1 MRNPNGFGCV
11 AKLSGTRRKPWI
23 AKVTT
28 GYETDLLTHKTRQI
42 RQTIGYFATKRE
54 AMEALAKFNDNP
66 YNAESAKV
74 TFRQCYEGA
83 KKDFSPNRAH
93 NYRSAFRYL
102 EPIADLPI
110 RSIKAA
116 QMQACIDSC
125 QTTQQRE
132 IKTVCRKTYEFAL
145 QQEYVDRNPAL
156 YLKSNTV
163 ESSIDR
169 EIFSPDEIEALWKN
183 EHWSAKIALILL
195 YSGMRT
201 KELRTLDP
209 NDIDLEE
216 KFIHIREGKNKSS
229 IRAVPIHERILPLLR
244 DFKEK
249 PIQFSHNGLNKA
261 LARSGAHTAHDCRH
275 TFTTRMRKCGC
286 DLLTLQL
293 IIGHTPGTIT
303 EKVYTHIG
311 TTELLNAINK
321 LFYKDGVC

>member
-132 IKTVCRKTYEFAL
+132 IKTVCRKTYEFAIK
-145 QQEYVDRNPAL
+145 QEYVDRNPAL

-163 ESSIDR
+163 EASIDR
-169 EIFSPDEIEALWKN
+169 EIFTPDEIEALWKN

-311 TTELLNAINK
+311 TIELLNAINK
-321 LFYKDGVC
+321 LSYKDGVC